1 MGFEL
6 GADNVPAK
14 GYQFCSGHWSNK
26 GDILAFGTEDSNI
39 ALFTF
44 RGGNEGVL
52 TFVRMLNI
60 PPKNEN
66 AEVEGVAYLR
76 FSADSTLLAAAHMDS
91 NLYIYSIT
99 EIESDAP
106 KFEQWPPMNHVA
118 APTNVQFTED
128 NKIVKTL
135 TRDYEIAHWTLNCEK
150 KKGKF

>member
-1 MGFEL
+1 MG
-6 GADNVPAK
+6 
-14 GYQFCSGHWSNK
+14 SNK

-91 NLYIYSIT
+91 NLYIYSI
-99 EIESDAP
+99 SGADGDAP
-106 KFEQWPPMNHVA
+106 EMEQWPPMAHIA
-118 APTNVQFTED
+118 APTNVQFTAD
-128 NKIVKTL
+128 NAIVKTL
-135 TRDYEIAHWTLNCEK
+135 TRDYEIAHWTLDAE
-150 KKGKF
+150 